1 MCSIQF
7 SPAGLL
13 AGGGSAITDKNRS
26 DDATEEAR
34 LVVSTSPKR
43 VWLWCSDRDMERSG
57 SVTSRPS
64 RNYVM
69 TYGQQNNNQQKDGH
83 KCS

>member
-34 LVVSTSPKR
+34 LVVSTSLKGFGCGALIGTWKEAE
-43 VWLWCSDRDMERSG
+43 V
-57 SVTSRPS
+57 
-64 RNYVM
+64 
-69 TYGQQNNNQQKDGH
+69 
-83 KCS
+83 